1 MSDIEYTSLTPD
13 DVERKN
19 YTYVAVMVVDRQGK
33 ETHDAFLVPSP
44 YKAEAAKL
52 AKLYCIRHSLTL
64 ARWRAGGGGAHV
76 ATASRYTRA
85 IIFAKRDG
93 YMTMEN
99 IYSNKFRLQVSPL
112 SLYVFPH
119 LTRQG

>member
-1 MSDIEYTSLTPD
+1 MSDIEQPQLYTSLTPD

-64 ARWRAGGGGAHV
+64 ARWRAGGGGDYNECTCCHCFTLYPRNYIRKA
-76 ATASRYTRA
+76 RRLYD
-85 IIFAKRDG
+85 DG
-93 YMTMEN
+93 KY
-99 IYSNKFRLQVSPL
+99 L
-112 SLYVFPH
+112 
-119 LTRQG
+119 